1 VDPQVSRLVEMLKA
15 AQAPGVPRLWE
26 LPPAV
31 ARHGADTMFKTMFNS
46 GGPSMAETREIEIP
60 GRRRVIRARLYVP
73 EGVAARSAGLLYLH
87 GGGWVIGSP
96 DTHDRLTRE
105 LAAGIGARVVSLDYA
120 LAPEH
125 PYPEGLDDCV
135 DAARYLG
142 ARGDQIG
149 IDPGRLLIGGD
160 SAGANLSAATLLRLK
175 AEPGAAFRGAIYIYG
190 AFAMD
195 YRTPSIEAWGD
206 RDLILSRNSM
216 EWFRKQYLPGGAPSG
231 SAASDPYL
239 SPVRGDLAGLP
250 PAVLI
255 VGTLDPLL
263 SDSELFAEA
272 LRKANV
278 PAELHVFPDGLHAF
292 AQFFMLDMAADAVK
306 RISAFARARVAWRAA

>member
-1 VDPQVSRLVEMLKA
+1 MDPQVSQLVEMLKA

-31 ARHGADTMFKTMFNS
+31 ARHGADTMFKTMFNA
-46 GGPSMAETREIEIP
+46 GGPAMAETREIEIP
-60 GRRRVIRARLYVP
+60 GRRGAIPARLYVP
-73 EGVAARSAGLLYLH
+73 EGAGARSPGLLYLH

-105 LAAGIGARVVSLDYA
+105 LAAGIGARVVSLHYA

-135 DAARYLG
+135 DAARHLG
-142 ARGDQIG
+142 AHGDRLD

-175 AEPGAAFRGAIYIYG
+175 AEPAAAFRGAIYIYG
-190 AFAMD
+190 AFGMD

-206 RDLILSRNSM
+206 RDLILSKNAM
-216 EWFRKQYLPGGAPSG
+216 EWFRKQYLPQGVPSGGA
-231 SAASDPYL
+231 AVDPYL
-239 SPVRGDLAGLP
+239 SPLRGDLTGLP

-292 AQFFMLDMAADAVK
+292 AQFFMLDMAADAVR
-306 RISAFARARVAWRAA
+306 RISAFARARVA

>member
-1 VDPQVSRLVEMLKA
+1 VDPQVTRLIELLKA
-15 AQAPGVPRLWE
+15 AQAPGVPRIWE

-31 ARHGADTMFKTMFNS
+31 ARQGAEAMFKTMFNA
-46 GGPSMAETREIEIP
+46 GGPEMAETREIEIP
-60 GRRRVIRARLYVP
+60 GRRGPVRGRLYVP
-73 EGVAARSAGLLYLH
+73 PGAGERAPGLLYLH

-125 PYPEGLDDCV
+125 PYPAGLDDCV
-135 DAARYLG
+135 DTARYLG
-142 ARGDQIG
+142 AHGGRLG

-160 SAGANLSAATLLRLK
+160 SAGGNLSAATLLRLK
-175 AEPGAAFRGAIYIYG
+175 SEPGAAFRAAIYLYG

-195 YRTPSIEAWGD
+195 YDTPSIKAWGD
-206 RDLILSRNSM
+206 RDLVISRKSM
-216 EWFRKQYLPGGAPSG
+216 DWFRAQYLPDGVEP
-231 SAASDPYL
+231 DPFV
-239 SPVRGDLAGLP
+239 SPLRGDLAGLP
-250 PAVLI
+250 PAVLL

-272 LRKANV
+272 LRKAGV
-278 PAELHVFPDGLHAF
+278 PAELHVYPDGPHAL
-292 AQFFMLDMAADAVK
+292 AQFFALDMATDAVN
-306 RISAFARARVAWRAA
+306 RISTFARKHLG

>member
-1 VDPQVSRLVEMLKA
+1 MLKA

-46 GGPSMAETREIEIP
+46 GGPAMAETREIEVP
-60 GRRRVIRARLYVP
+60 GRRGPIRARLYVP
-73 EGVAARSAGLLYLH
+73 VGAGARSAGLLYLH

-105 LAAGIGARVVSLDYA
+105 LAAGIGARVVSLAYA

-125 PYPEGLDDCV
+125 PYPAGLDDCV
-135 DAARYLG
+135 DAARYVG
-142 ARGDQIG
+142 ARGAELG

-160 SAGANLSAATLLRLK
+160 SAGGNLSAATLLRLK

-216 EWFRKQYLPGGAPSG
+216 EWFRKQYLPGGPPSG
-231 SAASDPYL
+231 GIASDPFL
-239 SPVRGDLAGLP
+239 SPLRGDLAGLP
-250 PAVLI
+250 PAILI

-263 SDSELFAEA
+263 SDSELFADG
-272 LRKANV
+272 LRKAGV
-278 PAELHVFPDGLHAF
+278 PAELHVYPDGLHGF

-306 RISAFARARVAWRAA
+306 TLSAFARARVA

>member
-1 VDPQVSRLVEMLKA
+1 MDPQVTRLIELLKA

-31 ARHGADTMFKTMFNS
+31 ARQGADAMFKAMFNS
-46 GGPSMAETREIEIP
+46 GGPEMAETRDVEVP
-60 GRRRVIRARLYVP
+60 GRRGAVPGRLYVP
-73 EGVAARSAGLLYLH
+73 PGVGERSPGLLYLH

-105 LAAGIGARVVSLDYA
+105 LAAGIGARVLSLAYA

-125 PYPEGLDDCV
+125 PYPAGLDDCV

-142 ARGDQIG
+142 AHGDRLG

-175 AEPGAAFRGAIYIYG
+175 SERGAAFRGAILIYG
-190 AFAMD
+190 AYAMD
-195 YRTPSIEAWGD
+195 YDTPSITAWGD
-206 RDLILSRNSM
+206 RDLVLSRKSM
-216 EWFRKQYLPGGAPSG
+216 DWFRAQYLPAGVPP
-231 SAASDPYL
+231 DPFV
-239 SPVRGDLAGLP
+239 SPLRGDLTGLP
-250 PAVLI
+250 PAILV
-255 VGTLDPLL
+255 VGRLDPLL

-272 LRKANV
+272 LRAAGV
-278 PAELHVFPDGLHAF
+278 PAELHVYPDGLHAF
-292 AQFFMLDMAADAVK
+292 AQFFALDMASDAVK
-306 RISAFARARVAWRAA
+306 RICGFARAHVAP